1 MKENIIYILFAILPF
16 ISVFLIFLF
25 FIKYRQHQKN
35 NLRWLRLII
44 GNLLL
49 FIFLISILIFGYIR
63 ISQSRISC
71 LPRCGD

>member
-49 FIFLISILIFGYIR
+49 FIFLISILILAGESYYRFFMIP
-63 ISQSRISC
+63 
-71 LPRCGD
+71 LNLLD